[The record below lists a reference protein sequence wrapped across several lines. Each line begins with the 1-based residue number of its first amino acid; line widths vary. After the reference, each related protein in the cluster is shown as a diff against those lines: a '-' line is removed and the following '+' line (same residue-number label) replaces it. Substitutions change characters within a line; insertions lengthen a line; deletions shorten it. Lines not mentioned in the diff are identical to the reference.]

1 MPGSEEDRKHGF
13 WKVDPAM
20 YNRGPARSKVS
31 SVKDPL
37 QSLAK
42 LGLISLFF
50 SYPLV
55 VVFIGILYGGILYWA
70 SLTGSF
76 ALLGLFL
83 WKTGYA
89 KNFEAWNPKL
99 GKQLL
104 ALLVAFAIVVGFYLG
119 LFNARLWLV
128 PITLGLG
135 ISALIIFVRRN

>member
-1 MPGSEEDRKHGF
+1 MPGSEEDRKHRF

-20 YNRGPARSKVS
+20 YSRGSARSRAS
-31 SVKDPL
+31 SFKDPL

-42 LGLISLFF
+42 PVLISLFF
-50 SYPLV
+50 SYPLI

-104 ALLVAFAIVVGFYLG
+104 ALVVAFAIVVGFYLG

-128 PITLGLG
+128 PISLGLG
-135 ISALIIFVRRN
+135 IGALIILVRRN